1 MKLKIKIK
9 PKLSYFVSIFVSFI
23 ILSYFAY
30 KGIVAYLIHRELYG
44 GGIDT
49 LVLLRASIAGIMF
62 LLILLFIQFI
72 KIPDLKSHRS
82 ILRGVFIGW
91 VSVFI
96 ILVVVNLSSIY
107 FMLLTAIVSSFT
119 LLTLLSLENQIKEQK
134 NTLTEKEIY
143 LLQQL
148 AKKNSLLVRKIII
161 FIIFIIFQNNCFAK
175 DMILDQLKNPNF
187 TTQYQQWNFVTDQV
201 MGGVST
207 GKFTVEKIDEVICY
221 RMTGD
226 VSTKNNGGFIQ
237 IRAKLSPQI
246 NTEVYDGVYLKVYGN
261 EKNYNLHLRT
271 GLTLAPWQY
280 YSFTFPTTKNWT
292 EIRVPF
298 SKFKKSNFYQPKK
311 IFGQNIKSVGLV
323 AGFDDFKSDICLSEI
338 GFY

>member
-30 KGIVAYLIHRELYG
+30 KGIVAYVIHRELYG

-49 LVLLRASIAGIMF
+49 LVLLRASISGIMF

-82 ILRGVFIGW
+82 TLRGVFIGW

-107 FMLLTAIVSSFT
+107 FMILTAIVSSFT

-148 AKKNSLLVRKIII
+148 AKKK
-161 FIIFIIFQNNCFAK
+161 
-175 DMILDQLKNPNF
+175 
-187 TTQYQQWNFVTDQV
+187 
-201 MGGVST
+201 
-207 GKFTVEKIDEVICY
+207 
-221 RMTGD
+221 
-226 VSTKNNGGFIQ
+226 
-237 IRAKLSPQI
+237 
-246 NTEVYDGVYLKVYGN
+246 
-261 EKNYNLHLRT
+261 
-271 GLTLAPWQY
+271 
-280 YSFTFPTTKNWT
+280 
-292 EIRVPF
+292 
-298 SKFKKSNFYQPKK
+298 
-311 IFGQNIKSVGLV
+311 
-323 AGFDDFKSDICLSEI
+323 
-338 GFY
+338 